1 MSKNIVGAIPEF
13 TNGEQV
19 EVKEP
24 LGVEKETPSSPPAK
38 TKPVEEVQEPERKLE
53 QVSEDVLEDEKDDG
67 VVEVPEE
74 RYVPKEQFDKATQ
87 GLRDEIVYL
96 KGKLR
101 EVTGAEKRTIE
112 KQIEVK
118 ENKLDDLEDLN
129 PTDVEIVEKVL
140 KSKGYITQAE
150 AKKMSYES
158 TKQDILNTWLEN
170 HPEYKPENDVD
181 DSKWNALQREVGIY
195 KLPEDP
201 RDIKDRLD
209 RAHREISKS
218 KSDPTLPVRK
228 QQVKTAGIGA
238 GGVQRSSSRSSKLTE
253 AQKAT
258 FRQGGWS
265 EEEISKMDK

>member
-13 TNGEQV
+13 TDGGQE

-24 LGVEKETPSSPPAK
+24 IKVETETPSSPPAEI
-38 TKPVEEVQEPERKLE
+38 KPVEEVQEPERKFE
-53 QVSEDVLEDEKDDG
+53 QVSEDALKDEKDDG

-101 EVTGAEKRTIE
+101 EVTGTEKRTIE

-118 ENKLDDLEDLN
+118 EEQVNELEDLN
-129 PTDVEIVEKVL
+129 PTDIEIVEKIL

-150 AKKMSYES
+150 SKKMSYES
-158 TKQDILNTWLEN
+158 TKNDILNTWLEN

-181 DSKWNALQREVGIY
+181 DSKWNALQREVSLY
-195 KLPEDP
+195 KQPEDP

-209 RAHREISKS
+209 RAHREISKF
-218 KSDPTLPVRK
+218 KGDPTLSVKK
-228 QQVKTAGIGA
+228 QQLKIAGVGA
-238 GGVQRSSSRSSKLTE
+238 GGVQRSSSRPSKLTE
-253 AQKAT
+253 AQKAIY
-258 FRQGGWS
+258 RQGGWS
-265 EEEISKMDK
+265 EEEISQMDK